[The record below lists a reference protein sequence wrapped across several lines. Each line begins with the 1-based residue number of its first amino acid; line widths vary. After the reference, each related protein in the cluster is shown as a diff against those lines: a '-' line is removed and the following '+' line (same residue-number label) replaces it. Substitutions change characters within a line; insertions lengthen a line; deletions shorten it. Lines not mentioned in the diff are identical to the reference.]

1 MLVQKID
8 STIAPGK
15 IGRSDQLMGFLAFA
29 VQGRLVKLHITVQ

>member
-15 IGRSDQLMGFLAFA
+15 IGRSDKLMGFLAFA
-29 VQGRLVKLHITVQ
+29 VQGRLVKLHIAVQ